1 MKRDTAVILI
11 VRNRGFTLAEIAIGV
26 LILGIM
32 LSMGLKTAVSNLENA
47 AYAETRSKQ
56 EQIKLALIGFLRT
69 NGRLPCPDNAA
80 GLATGVEPAACVGV
94 LTGYGVLPWQ
104 ALGISRDTVLDG
116 WGNFFSYRVSN
127 VIIAGAPLA
136 PSAPPLHA
144 NNNQIWT
151 IHGGVGGFDI
161 RSFISTITVAGFQ
174 SILIQN
180 RDTGAGL
187 ITESRNAVVVLVSHG
202 KNGLGAKTTK
212 AAARIAGAANDE
224 ATNATLGSTTFVRRA
239 YNDNAPVAS
248 GGPYDDVVTYMTPQD
263 LLQPLITERT
273 LLGTCPAYC
282 TGGGP
287 APCVTTVAIPIGAP
301 LTPAVG
307 LACP

>member
-1 MKRDTAVILI
+1 MKRDKAVILI
-11 VRNRGFTLAEIAIGV
+11 IRNRGFTLAEIAIGV

-80 GLATGVEPAACVGV
+80 GLATGVESVCVGV
-94 LTGYGVLPWQ
+94 ATGYGVIPWQ

-127 VIIAGAPLA
+127 VNGTAQPLG
-136 PSAPPLHA
+136 APPLHVFQ
-144 NNNQIWT
+144 NQNWT
-151 IHGGVGGFDI
+151 LRPPPVAAPNFDI
-161 RSFISTITVAGFQ
+161 RSFISTIAVAGFQ

-180 RDTGAGL
+180 REPGPGL
-187 ITESRNAVVVLVSHG
+187 TIESRNTVVVLVSHG

-212 AAARIAGAANDE
+212 SGVRIAGASNDE
-224 ATNATLGSTTFVRRA
+224 LTNATLGSTTFVRRA
-239 YNDNAPVAS
+239 YSDNAPVAS

-263 LLQPLITERT
+263 LLQPLINERT
-273 LLGTCPAYC
+273 LLGQCQAYC
-282 TGGGP
+282 VTP
-287 APCVTTVAIPIGAP
+287 AAGCAPAAIPIGA
-301 LTPAVG
+301 TPAT
-307 LACP
+307 CP